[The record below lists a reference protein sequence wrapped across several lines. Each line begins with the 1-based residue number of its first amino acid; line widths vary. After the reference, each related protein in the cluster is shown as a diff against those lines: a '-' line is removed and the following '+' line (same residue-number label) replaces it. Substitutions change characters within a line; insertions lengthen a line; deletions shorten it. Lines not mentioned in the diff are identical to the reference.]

1 MTAALVAVRPIRH
14 VAIVSALPKVARRV
28 MGGPALHVGG
38 VSMLGG
44 VVDRF
49 YDARC
54 WFCARGWLDDSTRPL
69 VCRTAALG
77 RSVAVCNDL

>member
-28 MGGPALHVGG
+28 MGGPALNVGG

-54 WFCARGWLDDSTRPL
+54 WFSDRWSNPLLPNSTMI
-69 VCRTAALG
+69 TTM
-77 RSVAVCNDL
+77 